1 MTARSWFLG
10 ATLLAFAVGNF
21 AGWPTMRG
29 LAILMT
35 LYLWAWTIDDL
46 TATIG
51 RHKRRRV

>member
-29 LAILMT
+29 LALLMT
-35 LYLWAWTIDDL
+35 LYLWAWMIDDL
-46 TATIG
+46 TATIS
-51 RHKRRRV
+51 RRKRVR